1 LPVSETASRACEIVE
16 RVLAAADVAVVTG
29 PPGSGK
35 TEVLAAVAAACAAR
49 GEQTLALGSHPS
61 STGALAA
68 ALACAEA
75 PASVRTGMLHEF
87 AAAWM
92 QADYLAA
99 GTTPHVFAGGAG
111 ATLTIVRRAARGLL
125 DMTWP
130 MFSRS
135 DINLDLPYLARPD
148 TFLEEAASLFTLLQR
163 SRVSVN
169 EFEEGCNRGLGAF
182 YGEQIERAAVLL
194 ADPSLAATSSRRGRE
209 AMRAKG
215 ATLAA
220 QRKAERDVAAILVAL
235 YREYT
240 RAAADFA
247 IRSPEDILDSAVRW
261 LSVDMQAA
269 AAIAGSIDVLI
280 VDDAEDAQPA
290 LAPLLQLL
298 RAHKRFRLIIA
309 GWDASR
315 VDGFE
320 GRRSALSSFENATRF
335 ALAPHAAPPAI
346 HVRRCVREA
355 DEIAWL
361 ARAITDV
368 LSAGCRP
375 ENIAVLTRSLD
386 AAVLYARQLEAAN
399 IPVVM
404 PAAALQRP
412 AEIFDL
418 LAVGAVVENPFDQA
432 HLLRVLSSPVAGLS
446 DAGVRA
452 LCRSTVDRQQLRF
465 DLTAKS
471 QAEEAAPKPSFDTL
485 ARNLLD
491 GSADDS
497 LSPEAL
503 ASVHSL
509 RADLERWRAATLGMS
524 IVRRI
529 LFLADAAGFRTHWNA
544 AKPFERARL
553 ADDMARVA
561 EAAAQIEA
569 AKAGATFG
577 DVEDA
582 LESGLVHL
590 RPAKA
595 SEGCVVAE
603 TVVGVKGRRFDYVFV
618 AGCAHERFPRIY
630 TSHSMAFSRTYGL
643 IIRENVA
650 PGAGQT
656 AKFAWYYARFG
667 AKSMYL
673 DEERRALQYGLAR
686 ARRQATA
693 SGFGSVPGWA
703 RDHDLLAALEPSS

>member
-1 LPVSETASRACEIVE
+1 LPVRETAPRACEIVE
-16 RVLAAADVAVVTG
+16 RVLAAGDVAVVTG

-49 GEQTLALGSHPS
+49 GEHTLALGSHPS
-61 STGALAA
+61 STDELAA
-68 ALACAEA
+68 ALARAGA
-75 PASVRTGMLHEF
+75 PAMVRIGMLHEF
-87 AAAWM
+87 AASWM

-99 GTTPHVFAGGAG
+99 GATPHVFAGGAG
-111 ATLTIVRRAARGLL
+111 ASLAIVRRAARGLL

-135 DINLDLPYLARPD
+135 DVNLDLPYLARPD

-163 SRVSVN
+163 SRVSVH
-169 EFEEGCNRGLGAF
+169 EFEEGCHRGLGAF
-182 YGEQIERAAVLL
+182 YGEQTERAAVLL
-194 ADPSLAATSSRRGRE
+194 ADSSVAATASRRGRE
-209 AMRAKG
+209 AMRAKA

-220 QRKAERDVAAILVAL
+220 QRKAEREVAAILVAL
-235 YREYT
+235 YREYI
-240 RAAADFA
+240 RAAAECP

-261 LSVDMQAA
+261 LSADARAA
-269 AAIAGSIDVLI
+269 AGIAGSIDALI

-298 RAHKRFRLIIA
+298 RAHKRFRLIVA

-335 ALAPHAAPPAI
+335 ELAPHPAPPTI
-346 HVRRCVREA
+346 HVRRCVDEA

-361 ARAITDV
+361 AGAIADV
-368 LSAGCRP
+368 LTAGCRP
-375 ENIAVLTRSLD
+375 ERIAVLTRSLD
-386 AAVLYARQLEAAN
+386 AAVLYARQLDAAS

-404 PAAALQRP
+404 PAGTLQRP

-418 LAVGAVVENPFDQA
+418 LALGAVVENPFDQA
-432 HLLRVLSSPVAGLS
+432 HLLRVLSSPLAGLS

-452 LCRSTVDRQQLRF
+452 LCRSTVERQQLRF

-471 QAEEAAPKPSFDTL
+471 QPAEPAPKPALDTL

-491 GSADDS
+491 GSADDG
-497 LSPEAL
+497 LSPQAL
-503 ASVHSL
+503 ASVRSL

-529 LFLADAAGFRTHWNA
+529 LFLAETAGFCAHWSA
-544 AKPFERARL
+544 AKPFERSRL
-553 ADDMARVA
+553 TDDLVRVA
-561 EAAAQIEA
+561 EAAAQLES
-569 AKAGATFG
+569 AKTAATFS

-582 LESGLVHL
+582 LESQLVHL
-590 RPAKA
+590 RPAKP

-603 TVVGVKGRRFDYVFV
+603 TIVGAKGRRFDYVFV

-673 DEERRALQYGLAR
+673 DEERRALQYALAR

-703 RDHDLLAALEPSS
+703 RDHDLLGSLESS